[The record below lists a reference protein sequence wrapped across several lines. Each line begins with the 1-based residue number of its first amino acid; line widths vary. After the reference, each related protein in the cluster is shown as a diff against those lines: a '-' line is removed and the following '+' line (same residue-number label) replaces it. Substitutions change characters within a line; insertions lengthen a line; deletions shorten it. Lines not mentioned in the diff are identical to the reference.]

1 MRYVPPDE
9 EDLETEIEY
18 DLDQEDA
25 TWLMRQRG
33 RVTRAQRAQLTDNAV
48 EELLD
53 RHAPAGSKRRLLQCS
68 S

>member
-1 MRYVPPDE
+1 MPPDD

-33 RVTRAQRAQLTDNAV
+33 RVTRGQRAMLTDDAV

-53 RHAPAGSKRRLLQCS
+53 R
-68 S
+68 